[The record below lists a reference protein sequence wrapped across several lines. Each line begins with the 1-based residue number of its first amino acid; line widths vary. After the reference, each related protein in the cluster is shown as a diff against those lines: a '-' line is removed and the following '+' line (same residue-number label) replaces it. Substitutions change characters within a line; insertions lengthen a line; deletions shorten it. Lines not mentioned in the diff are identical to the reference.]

1 MAKTKTA
8 SDADERKSNEKSV
21 SEAKQL
27 SSRLVYEVIRRE
39 GIDELKRPTASL
51 LWSGIAAGM
60 LISFSVTGEA
70 VLRIGLPDTH
80 WAHLVESLGYSF
92 GFLLVI
98 LGRMQ
103 LFTENTITT
112 VLPVVGKPTH
122 HNLALVARLWSV
134 VLGAN
139 ITGAFLAAGFI
150 AFTPA
155 FPPETVTAVA
165 ELSREATGHGFG
177 GTFFRGMPAGILVA
191 AIVWMLPTTISG
203 KFPMVLLFTW
213 LIAAGGFTHVIAGS
227 VEMAFLILTGEL
239 GLVQGFGSYF
249 LPVLAGNIAGGT
261 LVFTMLAWGQV
272 KEEVDEP
279 KHPDSDEDLDDA

>member
-1 MAKTKTA
+1 MTEQN
-8 SDADERKSNEKSV
+8 SDADERKSAEASV
-21 SEAKQL
+21 AEAQQL

-39 GIDELKRPTASL
+39 GIDELKRPTSSL
-51 LWSGIAAGM
+51 LWSGVAAGM
-60 LISFSVTGEA
+60 LISFSVIGEA
-70 VLRIGLPDTH
+70 VLRVGLPEARWT
-80 WAHLVESLGYSF
+80 HLVESLGYSF

-112 VLPVVGKPTH
+112 VLPVVGRPTS
-122 HNLALVARLWSV
+122 HNLALVARLWV
-134 VLGAN
+134 AVLSAN
-139 ITGAFLAAGFI
+139 IVGAFLAASFI

-155 FPPETVTAVA
+155 FPEEIVTAVA
-165 ELSREATGHGFG
+165 ELSREATGHGFRD
-177 GTFFRGMPAGILVA
+177 TFFRGMPAGILVA

-227 VEMAFLILTGEL
+227 VEMAFLILTGEM
-239 GLVQGFGSYF
+239 GLFEGFGLYF
-249 LPVLAGNIAGGT
+249 IPVLSGNIVGGT

-272 KEEVDEP
+272 KEEIDEP
-279 KHPDSDEDLDDA
+279 EHPDSAEDLEEE